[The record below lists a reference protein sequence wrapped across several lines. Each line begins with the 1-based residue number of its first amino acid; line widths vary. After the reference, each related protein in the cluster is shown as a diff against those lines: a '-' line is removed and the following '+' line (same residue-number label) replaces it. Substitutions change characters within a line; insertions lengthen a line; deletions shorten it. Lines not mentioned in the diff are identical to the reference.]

1 MKKRDSSQFE
11 DSPEKKMKTDQD
23 TDCTNHSDI
32 DFNPKSVADQFI
44 EEVLDAVLLNGDQ
57 SALEYDDEMDKKG
70 PIKLIKIKEHEE
82 FKENAD
88 IISEEKVSSS
98 PKIEP
103 TSIFLFGNGMFMD
116 QGSREEDSDGD
127 GEVDDDLD
135 PLNSSLI
142 NESIVQI
149 DGEDAVMSGEEMP
162 EKEGLLGFSKS
173 NTGEEDSSDAEMS
186 KDLQEKRDEEKQNLE
201 RVLLEIEEEEQ
212 KRDEGKVNLVS
223 ESSDDEPPWFL
234 DSETES
240 KGCDD
245 KVQTDAHKEE
255 SNQGISES
263 TPTKTCDIRLQRAS
277 LTPEQKKYLT
287 PEKPSLPEPE
297 CFDLDSDD
305 DDDSNEVTDQ
315 QLEDVAVDPENDVQ
329 PLSVDE
335 DEECPQCGLTGAR
348 ITMFTPGSG
357 LGQAEAMRDPRVS
370 AAVAGAR
377 ELSFRARNVLIY
389 CKHGHMAPVDKVC
402 LNFCLFFLLL
412 FCNPFYSGLDRARC

>member
-1 MKKRDSSQFE
+1 MMKKRDSSQFE

-23 TDCTNHSDI
+23 NDCTNHSDI
-32 DFNPKSVADQFI
+32 DLNPKSVADQFI
-44 EEVLDAVLLNGDQ
+44 EEVLDAVLLNEDK
-57 SALEYDDEMDKKG
+57 SALKSDEEMDEKA
-70 PIKLIKIKEHEE
+70 PIKLIKIKEY
-82 FKENAD
+82 KENVD
-88 IISEEKVSSS
+88 IRAEEKVSSP
-98 PKIEP
+98 PKVEP

-116 QGSREEDSDGD
+116 QGSREEDSDGE
-127 GEVDDDLD
+127 EVDDDLD

-149 DGEDAVMSGEEMP
+149 DGEDAVMSGEEMS
-162 EKEGLLGFSKS
+162 EKEGLLGFSNS
-173 NTGEEDSSDAEMS
+173 NTGEEDSSDAVMS
-186 KDLQEKRDEEKQNLE
+186 EELHEKRDEEKQNLE

-212 KRDEGKVNLVS
+212 KREKGKVNLVS

-234 DSETES
+234 DTETES

-287 PEKPSLPEPE
+287 PEKQPLPEPE

-305 DDDSNEVTDQ
+305 EDDSNEVTDQ
-315 QLEDVAVDPENDVQ
+315 LNDVAVDPENDVQ
-329 PLSVDE
+329 PLSVDD

-357 LGQAEAMRDPRVS
+357 MGQAEAMRDPRVS

-377 ELSFRARNVLIY
+377 ELNFRARNVLIY
-389 CKHGHMAPVDKVC
+389 CKHGHTAPVDKVC
-402 LNFCLFFLLL
+402 LNFCLFFLNLYLTFL
-412 FCNPFYSGLDRARC
+412 FRA

>member
-1 MKKRDSSQFE
+1 
-11 DSPEKKMKTDQD
+11 MKTDQD
-23 TDCTNHSDI
+23 NDCTNHSDI
-32 DFNPKSVADQFI
+32 DLNPKSVADQFI
-44 EEVLDAVLLNGDQ
+44 EEVLDAVLLNEDK
-57 SALEYDDEMDKKG
+57 SALKSDEEMDEKA
-70 PIKLIKIKEHEE
+70 PIKLIKIKEYQ
-82 FKENAD
+82 ENVD
-88 IISEEKVSSS
+88 IRAEEKVSSP
-98 PKIEP
+98 PKVEP

-116 QGSREEDSDGD
+116 QGSREEDSDGE
-127 GEVDDDLD
+127 EVDDDLD

-149 DGEDAVMSGEEMP
+149 DGEDAVMSGDGMS
-162 EKEGLLGFSKS
+162 EKEGLLGFSNS
-173 NTGEEDSSDAEMS
+173 NTGEEDSSGAEMS
-186 KDLQEKRDEEKQNLE
+186 EELHEKRDEEKQNLE

-212 KRDEGKVNLVS
+212 KREKGKVNLVS

-234 DSETES
+234 DTETES

-287 PEKPSLPEPE
+287 PEKQPLPEPE

-305 DDDSNEVTDQ
+305 DDDSNEVTD

-357 LGQAEAMRDPRVS
+357 MGQAEAMRDPRVS

-377 ELSFRARNVLIY
+377 ELNFRARNVLIY

-402 LNFCLFFLLL
+402 LNFCLFFLILICNLL
-412 FCNPFYSGLDRARC
+412 FRA